1 MENIMTAR
9 TAIEAEIFLLE
20 NKLAQCKSIL
30 SQIESLALSEEI
42 GLALSSNENTEVIPV
57 ISSLDEPLKSKIDK
71 EQFKDYPYNKRLVD
85 KLKYLDDKFPRAWK
99 KMNRIEQIAEIDG
112 VEPQRIEF
120 NFSRYMKH
128 LIEMDVYVGVK
139 YNHSNKYL
147 FYIRREWLNEDGKSI
162 KAEFAPTAEELAVV
176 PESKRGNE
184 YITWVTA
191 NNINNK

>member
-1 MENIMTAR
+1 MENIISAK

-20 NKLAQCKSIL
+20 NKLLQCKSIL
-30 SQIESLALSEEI
+30 SQIESLALSEEVGVAI
-42 GLALSSNENTEVIPV
+42 TTNENIEALPITNPSTEF
-57 ISSLDEPLKSKIDK
+57 LKDKIDT

-85 KLKYLDDKFPRAWK
+85 KLKYLDEKFPRAWK
-99 KMNRIEQIAEIDG
+99 KINRIEQIAAIDG

-139 YNHSNKYL
+139 YNDSNKFL

-162 KAEFAPTAEELAVV
+162 KTEFAPSAEELAVV
-176 PESKRGNE
+176 PESRRGNE
-184 YITWVTA
+184 YITWVTG
-191 NNINNK
+191 K